1 MRSLRG
7 KQMTTLEN
15 IDRFFPWLIL
25 AFTAIAETLLV
36 LWFTTS

>member
-7 KQMTTLEN
+7 KPMKIINT
-15 IDRFFPWLIL
+15 IDEFFPWIIL
-25 AFTAIAETLLV
+25 GFTAIAEALLV